1 MREDGWVGGLMC
13 SEVRVISERVGLSE
27 GRSVNEGSEGR
38 VSEAMSVNK

>member
-1 MREDGWVGGLMC
+1 MGEWVGGWVDVFR
-13 SEVRVISERVGLSE
+13 SELLVSVLDLRE